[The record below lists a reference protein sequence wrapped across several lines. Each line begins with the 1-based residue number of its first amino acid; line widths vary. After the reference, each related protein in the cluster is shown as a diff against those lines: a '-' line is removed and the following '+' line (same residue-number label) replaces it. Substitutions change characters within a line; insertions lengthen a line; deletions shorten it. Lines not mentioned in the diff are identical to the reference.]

1 MRRTAN
7 GRPIRPLP
15 GAPIRLDAPAGPNT
29 PQTSERQQ
37 RKVRRSTR
45 LIPIGMSFKLQ

>member
-1 MRRTAN
+1 MKRTAN

-15 GAPIRLDAPAGPNT
+15 GAPIRLDAPAGPET

-45 LIPIGMSFKLQ
+45 MIPISMSFRMQ

>member
-15 GAPIRLDAPAGPNT
+15 GAPVQLDAPAGSDT

-37 RKVRRSTR
+37 RLVRRSTR
-45 LIPIGMSFKLQ
+45 LIPISMSFRMQ

>member
-1 MRRTAN
+1 MKHTAN
-7 GRPIRPLP
+7 GRPISSLP
-15 GAPIRLDAPAGPNT
+15 STPSKFDPPAGPNT

-37 RKVRRSTR
+37 RRVRRSTR